1 MNHNINMEKYSTIEG
16 SDESQHGQ
24 HSTIE
29 GSDESQHKH
38 GQHSTIEGSVNAR
51 MYLRIVIA
59 GSFDL

>member
-1 MNHNINMEKYSTIEG
+1 MEKHSTIEG
-16 SDESQHGQ
+16 SDESQHKHGQ
-24 HSTIE
+24 YSTIE